1 MKALLWIMLVA
12 NGVFFALMQW
22 GSVLFAPPALEQAEP
37 ELHPQKIAL
46 QSELP
51 APSPVL
57 AASSIAAI
65 SAIPNTSTVPATSAV
80 APTNHLACM
89 EWGEFSAD
97 DITLAEKELNQL
109 HVPFS
114 QRAIQHNS
122 EYWVYIPPVKNKA
135 KLNQKIAELKAA
147 GIKDYAVV
155 LAAGEWEQA
164 ISLGTF
170 NSLQDAKA
178 FAAKIRKIATIKVG
192 EYQPAYQTTMLIL
205 NGLDGATLAKL
216 TELQKR
222 HPQSSLNNLVCSSNK
237 TNP

>member
-22 GSVLFAPPALEQAEP
+22 GTVLFAPPALEQAEP

-51 APSPVL
+51 ARAPVL

-89 EWGEFSAD
+89 EWGEFTAD

-114 QRAIQHNS
+114 QRAIQHSS
-122 EYWVYIPPVKNKA
+122 EYWVYIPPVKNKT

-178 FAAKIRKIATIKVG
+178 FAAKIRKVATIKVG
-192 EYQPAYQTTMLIL
+192 EYQPAYQTTMLVL

-222 HPQSSLNNLVCSSNK
+222 HPQSSLNNLVCASNK